1 MLEKE
6 LKGKISDNKPSPDDG
21 RGGIERMGPI
31 SLKRYIKG
39 LEEKGMTGTECYS
52 YAKECLQKE
61 EAKRKE
67 KKEEKKRKAADKE
80 KRRKR
85 LTQIGND
92 RIRTL
97 IYDEYMSLYSA
108 HLSRLKEESRVDK
121 LERIRK
127 ALLNIDFVS
136 GEINSDYYWGRF
148 KEIVYLTDKNVLVFD
163 GIEHD
168 AYIYLPCQ
176 KKTKLSVISHESMRA
191 YWFDFLQEIYRS
203 NLRSIRR
210 AFWTPTLELFP
221 PEFQIRIFYRY
232 YLNYEERPSS
242 GRETTNIPSFTMEP
256 V

>member
-1 MLEKE
+1 
-6 LKGKISDNKPSPDDG
+6 
-21 RGGIERMGPI
+21 
-31 SLKRYIKG
+31 
-39 LEEKGMTGTECYS
+39 MTGTECYS
-52 YAKECLQKE
+52 YARERLQKE

-67 KKEEKKRKAADKE
+67 KKEEKKRKAAEKE

-85 LTQIGND
+85 LSQIGND

-108 HLSRLKEESRVDK
+108 YLSRLKEESRVNK

-148 KEIVYLTDKNVLVFD
+148 KEIVYLTNKNVLVFN

-168 AYIYLPCQ
+168 AYIYLPWQ
-176 KKTKLSVISHESMRA
+176 KETKLSVISHESMRT

-203 NLRSIRR
+203 NPACILDSDARALSSRIPDQDILPLLPQLRR
-210 AFWTPTLELFP
+210 AAVCRKRDDEYFEL
-221 PEFQIRIFYRY
+221 YDGAC
-232 YLNYEERPSS
+232 LN
-242 GRETTNIPSFTMEP
+242 
-256 V
+256 